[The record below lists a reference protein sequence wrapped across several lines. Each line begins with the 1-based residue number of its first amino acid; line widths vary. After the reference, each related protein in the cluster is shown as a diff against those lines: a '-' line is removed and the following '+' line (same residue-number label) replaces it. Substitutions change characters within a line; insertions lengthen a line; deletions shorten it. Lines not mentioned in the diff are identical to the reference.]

1 MGCTTEINY
10 DTYNFFDNIINYI
23 ESSDKLES
31 NTVQLDSEDD
41 CTSFSHTNTRG
52 NLELGKKVCE
62 LFVKL
67 YKSLPSVQKKDH
79 SDYKKEWHFLNYW
92 LNFNISK
99 YKLNAIT
106 CATNFSDGL
115 GHHCM
120 HTLGFEFPPA
130 SSIYNIREDELIKM
144 NLLYGLYENYKKLDN
159 ILNPSQ
165 QDNPD
170 LLLELSTK
178 CCSDYIKANYFC
190 KGEKNKFCIQLDNFK
205 KKYEEL
211 DSKLVGKSVE
221 YSSNFIKLSECKNTN
236 VMSTALIGTTVGL
249 VPLLVGIY
257 KFTPLGLLFNPNKR
271 KFTQEYKS
279 NGEEMRNIMLMDQGS
294 EHISSQQGTYNIKYH
309 SV

>member
-23 ESSDKLES
+23 ESSDNLAVNNTQLHAQDNCITFS
-31 NTVQLDSEDD
+31 NSYTKSNLDI
-41 CTSFSHTNTRG
+41 
-52 NLELGKKVCE
+52 GKNICE
-62 LFVKL
+62 LFIKL
-67 YKSLPSVQKKDH
+67 YISLTDVKNKGQPNYEKD
-79 SDYKKEWHFLNYW
+79 WHFLNYW
-92 LNFNISK
+92 LNININKSE
-99 YKLNAIT
+99 LNEAI
-106 CATNFSDGL
+106 CPRKFSDGL

-257 KFTPLGLLFNPNKR
+257 KVK
-271 KFTQEYKS
+271 
-279 NGEEMRNIMLMDQGS
+279 
-294 EHISSQQGTYNIKYH
+294 
-309 SV
+309 